1 MKLLAEAAPA
11 RAAPEL
17 TASHSGSYV
26 LRVVELDER
35 AAREDA
41 VLTRGNARVERRTR
55 HAPPASRG
63 WAAAVADVDG
73 SEGDDVAFVADA
85 SAERIARE
93 EEGRVEVDDGEAAE
107 ARGDAG

>member
-11 RAAPEL
+11 RAAPEV

-41 VLTRGNARVERRTR
+41 VLTRGNARVERGHRLAAGAHVEDALFGRGRVTVR
-55 HAPPASRG
+55 HLPTCLGLRARGPASRC
-63 WAAAVADVDG
+63 
-73 SEGDDVAFVADA
+73 F
-85 SAERIARE
+85 
-93 EEGRVEVDDGEAAE
+93 
-107 ARGDAG
+107 

>member
-1 MKLLAEAAPA
+1 MNAWRVTSRAQATRFGSLLVRWSGNPAGGPSAGSFGGYVRVKLLAEAAPA

-41 VLTRGNARVERRTR
+41 VLTRGNARVER
-55 HAPPASRG
+55 
-63 WAAAVADVDG
+63 
-73 SEGDDVAFVADA
+73 
-85 SAERIARE
+85 
-93 EEGRVEVDDGEAAE
+93 GR
-107 ARGDAG
+107 

>member
-11 RAAPEL
+11 RAAPEV

-41 VLTRGNARVERRTR
+41 VLTRGNARVGRRQPVSGLYSCVAPLGEQRLTR
-55 HAPPASRG
+55 NSPR
-63 WAAAVADVDG
+63 
-73 SEGDDVAFVADA
+73 
-85 SAERIARE
+85 RNE
-93 EEGRVEVDDGEAAE
+93 ETKI
-107 ARGDAG
+107 